1 MSAREIDGLAM
12 IHLADESTGGAG
24 PGVSLAREMRDAFS
38 ETGLFSASRD
48 FEYRP
53 QQQRMAELVAAA
65 LEGRHAVV
73 IEAATG
79 VGKSLAYLLPAVRRA
94 LDSGRKAVI
103 STHTINLQEQLI
115 HKDIPILKKLIGD
128 FNAVLLKGRSNYLC
142 PTRLKRALAETGDL
156 FTTGEAAE
164 LSRLLEWAETTRDG
178 TLSDLTFAPSM
189 RVWSQ
194 VCSEPHACTPRRCGP
209 GSNCWYQAARRR
221 VAEADV
227 VVMNHTLFFTLLSSG
242 EENPPEDGSFL
253 FPKDFVV
260 LDEAHTIE
268 NIAAKAFGIHASES
282 GIRFELSRLYNPK
295 SRKGYF
301 TLLGEREGA
310 ERVQLAFAS
319 VAAFFREVE
328 GACRFSG
335 PSREHRVREPGF
347 VPDTITQDLRRIAG
361 IAERAG
367 DTAKNENTKSE
378 VHDLGKKLQ
387 AIAGAIHAWLEQ
399 EEDGHVYWA
408 ERGGLENQVI
418 SLHSAPVD
426 VAPKLRDI
434 FFRQGKAC
442 VFTSATLGVGGDEEL
457 RYFRRRV
464 GADDCRA
471 ACIESPFDFRK
482 QMRLYL
488 VKSMPQPGAPDY
500 DQALSGRIRHFLD
513 LSNGRAFVLFTSYGQ
528 MRRMAELLEDHCAGR
543 GWRLLVQGGGLARH
557 QMLKEFKEDV
567 HSVLFGTDSFWTGVD
582 VPGESLSNV
591 IITRLPFAV
600 PDHPVTAS
608 RIEHLERQGINAF
621 TEYSV
626 PEAVLKLRQGVGRLI
641 RTRKDQG
648 ICAILDNRILSKPYG
663 RAFLASLPE
672 CPTEM
677 V

>member
-1 MSAREIDGLAM
+1 M
-12 IHLADESTGGAG
+12 IHLADESTGTAG
-24 PGVSLAREMRDAFS
+24 PKLPLAQEMHAAFS

-53 QQQRMAELVAAA
+53 QQQRMAELVGAA
-65 LEGRHAVV
+65 LEKQHAVV

-94 LDSGRKAVI
+94 LDAKRKAVI
-103 STHTINLQEQLI
+103 TTHTINLQEQLI
-115 HKDIPILKKLIGD
+115 HKDIPVLKKLVGD

-164 LSRLLEWAETTRDG
+164 LSRLLEWSETTRDG
-178 TLSDLTFAPSM
+178 TLSDLSFSPSA

-194 VCSEPHACTPRRCGP
+194 VCSEAHACTPRRCGP
-209 GSNCWYQAARRR
+209 ASNCWYQAARRR
-221 VAEADV
+221 LAEADV
-227 VVMNHTLFFTLLSSG
+227 VVMNHTLFFTLLSSS
-242 EENPPEDGSFL
+242 EENPPGDGSFL
-253 FPKDFVV
+253 FPKDFVI

-282 GIRFELSRLYNPK
+282 SIRFELSRLYNPK
-295 SRKGYF
+295 TRKGFF
-301 TLLGEREGA
+301 TLLGEREGV
-310 ERVQLAFAS
+310 ERVQLAFAT
-319 VAAFFREVE
+319 VAAFFRSVE
-328 GACRFSG
+328 ANCKFSTF
-335 PSREHRVREPGF
+335 SREFRVREPEF
-347 VPDTITQDLRRIAG
+347 VEDTLTQDLLRIAN
-361 IAERAG
+361 IANRAG
-367 DTAKNENTKSE
+367 DTASNDNTKDE
-378 VHDLGKKLQ
+378 VHDLGKKLTN
-387 AIAGAIHAWLEQ
+387 ISNAIHAWLGQ
-399 EEDGHVYWA
+399 EEEGHVYWA
-408 ERGGLENQVI
+408 ERGGLDNQI
-418 SLHSAPVD
+418 MSLHSAPVD
-426 VAPKLRDI
+426 VAPKLREI
-434 FFRQGKAC
+434 FFQEGKAC
-442 VFTSATLGVGGDEEL
+442 VFTSATLGVCGDSEL

-471 ACIESPFDFRK
+471 SSLESPFNFKK

-488 VKSMPQPGAPDY
+488 VKAMPQPGAPDY
-500 DQALSGRIRHFLD
+500 DDALRDRIRHFLD
-513 LSNGRAFVLFTSYGQ
+513 LSDGRAFVLFTSYGQ
-528 MRRMAELLEDHCAGR
+528 MRRMAELLEDHCADR
-543 GWRLLVQGGGLARH
+543 DWRLLVQGGGLARH
-557 QMLKEFKEDV
+557 QMLKEFKEDI

-608 RIEHLERQGINAF
+608 RIEHLERQGLNAF

-641 RTRKDQG
+641 RSRKDHG

-672 CPTEM
+672 CPTEIL
-677 V
+677 